1 MKFLILAFLLLI
13 SLQLVYTTPEA
24 DEDKVD
30 ESLVANIPG
39 DWYSGYL
46 KAGQGDKYSL
56 HYWFFTMEKD
66 NGFDDPDTTTPL
78 LLWLNN
84 GPGCSSMYEAT
95 HGNGPFVFNKKNT
108 NVITK
113 YLYINFWCHYL
124 LIVYNYLIKF

>member
-46 KAGQGDKYSL
+46 KAGQGDKYLYIIGS
-56 HYWFFTMEKD
+56 
-66 NGFDDPDTTTPL
+66 
-78 LLWLNN
+78 LLW
-84 GPGCSSMYEAT
+84 
-95 HGNGPFVFNKKNT
+95 KKIMVLMT
-108 NVITK
+108 LILPLPYYYGLIMVLGVVVCMKLLMEMDHSFSIKK
-113 YLYINFWCHYL
+113 Y
-124 LIVYNYLIKF
+124 